1 MPSCPANLR
10 GLETT
15 NDVVCGKGSARGV
28 TADEFPLGDIL
39 DVNMTIDF
47 CLLLYEFIET
57 YVLEQFLEISVVVG
71 DVGSERRLVVVLLK
85 NPIGGI
91 AVNAHPLY
99 IYLGV
104 CSCLLLKDSED
115 VAVKASLVDANHIGE
130 SLTEIA
136 REYEHVSY
144 LLQMSE
150 ILRSALD
157 GRKVEVIDAAYIVWS
172 ESHLLPTVRWNL
184 HEVKGRRNPCSI
196 PCSPIQGGAQLR
208 ADLLD
213 GRQRKTSVDEERD
226 EVIPEDIGH
235 LMRQESAVEVRL
247 QESEMMDERTETLCI
262 GRVHPRFHLDE
273 LGDNLKQSSI
283 GKVKSKE

>member
-1 MPSCPANLR
+1 
-10 GLETT
+10 
-15 NDVVCGKGSARGV
+15 V

-39 DVNMTIDF
+39 DVNMTIDL

-150 ILRSALD
+150 ILRPAFDS
-157 GRKVEVIDAAYIVWS
+157 
-172 ESHLLPTVRWNL
+172 
-184 HEVKGRRNPCSI
+184 
-196 PCSPIQGGAQLR
+196 
-208 ADLLD
+208 
-213 GRQRKTSVDEERD
+213 
-226 EVIPEDIGH
+226 
-235 LMRQESAVEVRL
+235 
-247 QESEMMDERTETLCI
+247 
-262 GRVHPRFHLDE
+262 
-273 LGDNLKQSSI
+273 
-283 GKVKSKE
+283 

>member
-1 MPSCPANLR
+1 MSSCPANLR

-15 NDVVCGKGSARGV
+15 DDVVSGKGSASGM

-39 DVNMTIDF
+39 DVNITIDL

-115 VAVKASLVDANHIGE
+115 VAVKASL
-130 SLTEIA
+130 A
-136 REYEHVSY
+136 RENEHIPY

-157 GRKVEVIDAAYIVWS
+157 GQKVEVIDAAYIIWS
-172 ESHLLPTVRWNL
+172 ESHLLPTIWWNL

-196 PCSPIQGGAQLR
+196 PCSPIQGGA
-208 ADLLD
+208 
-213 GRQRKTSVDEERD
+213 
-226 EVIPEDIGH
+226 
-235 LMRQESAVEVRL
+235 
-247 QESEMMDERTETLCI
+247 
-262 GRVHPRFHLDE
+262 
-273 LGDNLKQSSI
+273 
-283 GKVKSKE
+283 